1 MILLNSIWLF
11 ALAALSI
18 PVVIHLWN
26 IRPGRTLK
34 VGSIALINGASQTSR
49 SFKLH
54 DVLLLLLR
62 CLLLALL
69 AFVLTMPLWQRHI
82 NSSQIK
88 GWVLLPR
95 ENLKQSYQKFKPQ
108 IDSLTKAG
116 YEFHYFNKGFEKA
129 DLNKIL
135 TDLKPLADG
144 TANAAS
150 YWSLVQQLDG
160 QIPSSLP
167 VYLFTPNRIT
177 YFNTEKPKVALNLK
191 WQTYIPADSTST
203 WLAQAW
209 FTNNNDIQV
218 VQGNSK
224 PSGTSYTGYTIQSAS
239 RNTPFTVQTDNGR
252 VTVGLKNANT
262 IVVDTST
269 WRFAIYAEKNSA
281 DANYLKAA
289 LGSIIQ
295 FTKHKAVIKQYT
307 ATDPIPPHQSW
318 IFWLSQKPVDKH
330 LAKNGDNLFSYEPGK
345 IREISSWIVN
355 QSESLSKPKIALYK
369 SVAANPDS
377 SGQMI
382 WKDGFGN
389 PVLSRDKQQT
399 NTYHFYSRFDPSWS
413 DLVWNDDFP
422 KMLLRLIVDQPT
434 GMDMKYDRRTI
445 DIKQILPAST
455 NNAHNQTGK
464 LIEYEDISRY
474 LWIALLLVFITERW
488 LVHKKAGKQ
497 VLQNG

>member
-34 VGSIALINGASQTSR
+34 VGSITLIDGASQNSR

-54 DVLLLLLR
+54 DLLLLLLR

-69 AFVLTMPLWQRHI
+69 AFVLAMPLWQRHI
-82 NSSQIK
+82 NSLQIK

-95 ENLKQSYQKFKPQ
+95 ENLKESYQKFKPT

-129 DLNKIL
+129 DLNKVL
-135 TDLKPLADG
+135 TDPKTVADS
-144 TANAAS
+144 TTHLAS
-150 YWSLVQQLDG
+150 YWSLIQRLDG

-177 YFNTEKPKVALNLK
+177 YFNGEKPKVALSLK

-218 VQGNSK
+218 LQGNSK
-224 PSGTSYTGYTIQSAS
+224 PSGTSYTSYTIQSAS
-239 RNTPFTVQTDNGR
+239 RNTPFIVQTDNGR
-252 VTVGLKNANT
+252 MTVGLKNANT
-262 IVVDTST
+262 IAVDTST

-289 LGSIIQ
+289 LGSIIE
-295 FTKHKAVIKQYT
+295 FTKHKAIIKQY
-307 ATDPIPPHQSW
+307 ADADPIPPHQRW
-318 IFWLSQKPVDKH
+318 IFWLSQKTVDKQ
-330 LAKNGDNLFSYEPGK
+330 LVKNGDNLFSYEPGK
-345 IREISSWIVN
+345 VKETSSWIAN
-355 QSESLSKPKIALYK
+355 QNESLSKPKIALYK

-377 SGQMI
+377 GQVI
-382 WKDGFGN
+382 WQDGFGN
-389 PVLSRDKQQT
+389 PILSRDKQQT
-399 NTYHFYSRFDPSWS
+399 NAYHFYSRFDPSWS

-422 KMLLRLIVDQPT
+422 KMLLRLIIDQPT
-434 GMDMKYDRRTI
+434 GTDIKYDRRAI

-455 NNAHNQTGK
+455 TNAHNQTGK

-488 LVHKKAGKQ
+488 LAHKKAGKQ